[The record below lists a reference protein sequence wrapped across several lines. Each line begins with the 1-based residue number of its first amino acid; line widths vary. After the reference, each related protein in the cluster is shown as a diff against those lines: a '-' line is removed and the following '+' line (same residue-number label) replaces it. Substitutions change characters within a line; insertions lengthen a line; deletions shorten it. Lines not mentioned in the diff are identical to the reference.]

1 MVSCTSTAPILEYL
15 GRPASAGRAVGN
27 SGLEGSGKW
36 TGWGQRM
43 SQGKEK
49 ERGDNEGKQTF
60 LRTGAGSKTK
70 ASRARPASRSH
81 RQPGQS

>member
-1 MVSCTSTAPILEYL
+1 MLEYL
-15 GRPASAGRAVGN
+15 SRPASAGRAVGN
-27 SGLEGSGKW
+27 TGLEGFGDKTGKC
-36 TGWGQRM
+36 TGQGERR

-49 ERGDNEGKQTF
+49 ERGDNQGKQTI

-70 ASRARPASRSH
+70 TSGARAASRSQ